1 MGGSCANCVSL
12 PVATVPRGFLPCSTR
27 DFCDGSTHVI
37 GRGGDCG
44 TSAADMS
51 VTSHRPPC
59 QGLRACPSCM
69 LQLVPRAG
77 LHAVTLRLTAKM
89 VAVRLTDDID
99 GGEGDETVSFS
110 LDAKA
115 HEIECKR
122 KNAASLRKLP
132 APYIES
138 GRTAGRP
145 PSPGRG
151 RSCGS
156 QRSVPRIQDALLA
169 AQRRGAGALAGLGQ
183 YADSSPSRR
192 LASSNL
198 DRGRPTVA
206 VGCVLRPRWTSPAL

>member
-1 MGGSCANCVSL
+1 
-12 PVATVPRGFLPCSTR
+12 
-27 DFCDGSTHVI
+27 
-37 GRGGDCG
+37 
-44 TSAADMS
+44 
-51 VTSHRPPC
+51 
-59 QGLRACPSCM
+59 M

-122 KNAASLRKLP
+122 KNAASLRKLL

-156 QRSVPRIQDALLA
+156 QRSVPGSETLFSQLSVEERERLRVWANMPTA
-169 AQRRGAGALAGLGQ
+169 RRVG
-183 YADSSPSRR
+183 DSRVQTWIE
-192 LASSNL
+192 A
-198 DRGRPTVA
+198 GRP
-206 VGCVLRPRWTSPAL
+206 